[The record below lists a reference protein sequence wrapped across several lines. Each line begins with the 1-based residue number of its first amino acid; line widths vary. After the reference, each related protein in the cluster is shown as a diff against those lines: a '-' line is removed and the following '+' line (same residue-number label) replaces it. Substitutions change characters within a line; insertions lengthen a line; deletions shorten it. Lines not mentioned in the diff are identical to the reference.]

1 MKLLITIA
9 LSTIFGY
16 LLMFLGPLI
25 GGLLAF
31 GIILGI
37 LTRGLILLN
46 EIHKLTIGKELKE
59 SVLDEYLEERDRK
72 ENAVHFKG

>member
-1 MKLLITIA
+1 MKLLVAIV

-16 LLMFLGPLI
+16 LLMFLGPFF

-37 LTRGLILLN
+37 LMRGLLLLS
-46 EIHKLTIGKELKE
+46 EIHKLISVKEQKT
-59 SVLDEYLEERDRK
+59 VLDDYLAERDRK
-72 ENAVHFKG
+72 ENSVDLMG